1 MELSRKEKEG
11 ILLDL
16 YHNKGYTYRQIAEEL
31 RMSFNQISDI
41 LKSHEERNNAIANK
55 RKELSLSSK
64 AYKLFSK
71 GKTNVEV
78 VIKLDVPQAQVTQ
91 FRLEYCKLQD
101 LDNFE
106 SLYRMTNGNVNRLLA
121 LYRELVIKRKISFER
136 IANLVDIALKRLPN
150 METLFEQ
157 AKRAADRQQER
168 LDYLENRIRSLGE
181 EEKRRKGMI
190 TLHPSSYYYP
200 NDRENPAANAFPYNI
215 APRQSASLPYWPSGY
230 PDLSNEYRE
239 AQETGREERNS
250 RDL

>member
-41 LKSHEERNNAIANK
+41 LKRHEERNNAIANK
-55 RKELSLSSK
+55 KKELSLSSK

-78 VIKLDVPQAQVTQ
+78 TIELDVPQTQVTQ

-106 SLYRMTNGNVNRLLA
+106 SLYRMTNGNIDRLLA

-136 IANLVDIALKRLPN
+136 IANLVDIALERLPN
-150 METLFEQ
+150 VETLFEQ
-157 AKRAADRQQER
+157 AKWAADRQQER
-168 LDYLENRIRSLGE
+168 LDYLENRIRSLEE

-200 NDRENPAANAFPYNI
+200 NDRENPATNAFPYNS
-215 APRQSASLPYWPSGY
+215 APRQSASLPYWP
-230 PDLSNEYRE
+230 DLSNEYRE
-239 AQETGREERNS
+239 EQETGRKERNS

>member
-31 RMSFNQISDI
+31 RMSFNQISDT
-41 LKSHEERNNAIANK
+41 LKRHEGRNNAIANK
-55 RKELSLSSK
+55 KKELSLSSK

-71 GKTNVEV
+71 GKSNVEV
-78 VIKLDVPQAQVTQ
+78 AIKLDIQTQVTQ

-106 SLYRMTNGNVNRLLA
+106 SLYRMTNGNVDRLLA

-150 METLFEQ
+150 VETLFEQ
-157 AKRAADRQQER
+157 AKRAADR
-168 LDYLENRIRSLGE
+168 
-181 EEKRRKGMI
+181 
-190 TLHPSSYYYP
+190 
-200 NDRENPAANAFPYNI
+200 
-215 APRQSASLPYWPSGY
+215 
-230 PDLSNEYRE
+230 
-239 AQETGREERNS
+239 
-250 RDL
+250 

>member
-31 RMSFNQISDI
+31 RMSFNQISGI
-41 LKSHEERNNAIANK
+41 LKRHEERNNAANK
-55 RKELSLSSK
+55 KKELSLSSK

-78 VIKLDVPQAQVTQ
+78 TIKLDVPQTQVTQ

-106 SLYRMTNGNVNRLLA
+106 SLYRMTNGNIDRLLA

-136 IANLVDIALKRLPN
+136 IANLVDIALERLPN
-150 METLFEQ
+150 VETLFEQ
-157 AKRAADRQQER
+157 AKWAADRQQER
-168 LDYLENRIRSLGE
+168 LDYLENRIRSLEE
-181 EEKRRKGMI
+181 EEKRRKGII

-200 NDRENPAANAFPYNI
+200 NDRENHATNAFPYNS
-215 APRQSASLPYWPSGY
+215 APASLPYWP
-230 PDLSNEYRE
+230 DLSNEY
-239 AQETGREERNS
+239 GEEQ
-250 RDL
+250 

>member
-1 MELSRKEKEG
+1 
-11 ILLDL
+11 
-16 YHNKGYTYRQIAEEL
+16 
-31 RMSFNQISDI
+31 
-41 LKSHEERNNAIANK
+41 
-55 RKELSLSSK
+55 
-64 AYKLFSK
+64 
-71 GKTNVEV
+71 
-78 VIKLDVPQAQVTQ
+78 
-91 FRLEYCKLQD
+91 
-101 LDNFE
+101 
-106 SLYRMTNGNVNRLLA
+106 LA

-200 NDRENPAANAFPYNI
+200 NNAFPYNI

-239 AQETGREERNS
+239 AQESGREERNS

>member
-31 RMSFNQISDI
+31 RMSFNQISDT
-41 LKSHEERNNAIANK
+41 LKRHEGRNNAIANK
-55 RKELSLSSK
+55 KKELSLSSK

-71 GKTNVEV
+71 GKSNVEV
-78 VIKLDVPQAQVTQ
+78 AIKLDIQTQVTQ

-106 SLYRMTNGNVNRLLA
+106 SLYRMTNGNVDRLLA

-150 METLFEQ
+150 VETLFEQ

-168 LDYLENRIRSLGE
+168 LDYLENRIRSLEE

-190 TLHPSSYYYP
+190 TLHPSSYYYL
-200 NDRENPAANAFPYNI
+200 NDREDPATNAFPYNS
-215 APRQSASLPYWPSGY
+215 APRQSASLPYWPSGC
-230 PDLSNEYRE
+230 PDLSNEY
-239 AQETGREERNS
+239 GEEQ
-250 RDL
+250 

>member
-41 LKSHEERNNAIANK
+41 LKRHEERNNAANK
-55 RKELSLSSK
+55 KKELSLSSK

-106 SLYRMTNGNVNRLLA
+106 SLYRMTNGNVDRLLA

-150 METLFEQ
+150 VETLFEQ
-157 AKRAADRQQER
+157 AKWAADRQQER
-168 LDYLENRIRSLGE
+168 LDYLENRICSLEE
-181 EEKRRKGMI
+181 EEKGGKV
-190 TLHPSSYYYP
+190 
-200 NDRENPAANAFPYNI
+200 
-215 APRQSASLPYWPSGY
+215 
-230 PDLSNEYRE
+230 
-239 AQETGREERNS
+239 
-250 RDL
+250 

>member
-106 SLYRMTNGNVNRLLA
+106 SLYRMTNGNVDRLLA

-190 TLHPSSYYYP
+190 TLHPIIIQMIGKILQLTLFLIILLQDNLRHYLIGHQ
-200 NDRENPAANAFPYNI
+200 DI
-215 APRQSASLPYWPSGY
+215 L
-230 PDLSNEYRE
+230 
-239 AQETGREERNS
+239 T
-250 RDL
+250 

>member
-41 LKSHEERNNAIANK
+41 LKRHEERNNAIANK
-55 RKELSLSSK
+55 KKELSLSSK

-78 VIKLDVPQAQVTQ
+78 VIKLDVPPAQVTQ

-101 LDNFE
+101 LDDFE
-106 SLYRMTNGNVNRLLA
+106 SLYRMTNGNVDRLLA

-136 IANLVDIALKRLPN
+136 IANLVDIALERLPN
-150 METLFEQ
+150 VETLFEQ
-157 AKRAADRQQER
+157 AKRQPID
-168 LDYLENRIRSLGE
+168 N
-181 EEKRRKGMI
+181 KRDSTIWKI
-190 TLHPSSYYYP
+190 VYAL
-200 NDRENPAANAFPYNI
+200 
-215 APRQSASLPYWPSGY
+215 
-230 PDLSNEYRE
+230 
-239 AQETGREERNS
+239 
-250 RDL
+250 